1 MDATN
6 FKNRYRRLIFII
18 MKEEI
23 INYLNTEE
31 SRKKL
36 RLLYYLSSQFGDP
49 IIQQDVSVYSG
60 GDTDWYYYPVILDN
74 GHVCGSN
81 LQGHLPKGVN
91 EFLHNFFEM
100 VINDCLDNTEYDS
113 DNYHRF
119 DFVLDLPKKRLT
131 VDMTETII
139 NTEDRSYVRDKDDLL
154 EDNQKEL
161 IDYFENLLSNE
172 GREVFTVSFNG
183 SGDSGF
189 IDSDCLDTN
198 TNVSFPINGILEDY
212 LYRFL
217 SYAQPGWEINEGSQG
232 DFVINTKQKEIS
244 LELGVN
250 YEDYKSYVDVY
261 TIDFKDIQF

>member
-1 MDATN
+1 MDVTN
-6 FKNRYRRLIFII
+6 IKDRYRRLIFIV
-18 MKEEI
+18 MKEKI
-23 INYLNTEE
+23 INYLNSEE

-49 IIQQDVSVYSG
+49 IIGQVANVYSG
-60 GDTDWYYYPVILDN
+60 GDMDWYYHPMILDN
-74 GHVCGSN
+74 GQIRGGNFST
-81 LQGHLPKGVN
+81 HLPKGVN
-91 EFLHNFFEM
+91 EFLRTFFEM
-100 VINDCLDNTEYDS
+100 VINDCLDNVEYDS
-113 DNYHRF
+113 DNYHSF

-139 NTEDRSYVRDKDDLL
+139 NTEDHSYVRDKNDLL
-154 EDNQKEL
+154 DDNQKEL
-161 IDYFENLLSNE
+161 IEYFDSLLSNE
-172 GREVFTVSFNG
+172 GRKVFTVGFNG
-183 SGDSGF
+183 SGDSGY
-189 IDSDCLDTN
+189 IDSDCVDTD

-217 SYAQPGWEINEGSQG
+217 SSVQPGWEINEGSQG